1 MTLPCRLRGNPY
13 PCEPKRAVERYLQ
26 AMRRSPARADYQAL
40 QQLNTGD
47 RGMTYAQACKALA
60 RARDERKRYQATMN
74 TRDSEAWRQ
83 LRALKDIEI
92 TLQRQVRAIAR
103 H

>member
-1 MTLPCRLRGNPY
+1 
-13 PCEPKRAVERYLQ
+13 
-26 AMRRSPARADYQAL
+26 
-40 QQLNTGD
+40 
-47 RGMTYAQACKALA
+47 MTYAQACKALA

-92 TLQRQVRAIAR
+92 TLQWQVRAMAR
-103 H
+103 HGRGGKGTA

>member
-1 MTLPCRLRGNPY
+1 
-13 PCEPKRAVERYLQ
+13 
-26 AMRRSPARADYQAL
+26 MRDASQ
-40 QQLNTGD
+40 
-47 RGMTYAQACKALA
+47 GMTYAQACKALA

-83 LRALKDIEI
+83 LRASKDIEI

-103 H
+103 HGRGGKGAA